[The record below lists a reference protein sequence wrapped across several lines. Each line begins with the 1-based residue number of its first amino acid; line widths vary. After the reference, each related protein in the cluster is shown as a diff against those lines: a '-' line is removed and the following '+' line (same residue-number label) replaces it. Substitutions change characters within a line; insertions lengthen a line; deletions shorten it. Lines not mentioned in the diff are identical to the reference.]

1 MAAAENPLLR
11 QLQER
16 LAKVKQEN
24 SVDVGLKSE
33 KKEDVNPSPK
43 RVCSSTDKQL
53 KALPGNTALVKAAC
67 SKTSQLSCRCVA
79 LRMLLILRDPVGRKS
94 WTTSSHGETWTQPA
108 ACSFRIQLWLCQR
121 CWPVAMGIRTS
132 RTACR

>member
-1 MAAAENPLLR
+1 MAPAENPLLR
-11 QLQER
+11 QLRER

-53 KALPGNTALVKAAC
+53 KALPGNTALVEAA
-67 SKTSQLSCRCVA
+67 
-79 LRMLLILRDPVGRKS
+79 
-94 WTTSSHGETWTQPA
+94 W
-108 ACSFRIQLWLCQR
+108 
-121 CWPVAMGIRTS
+121 
-132 RTACR
+132 